1 MIDIH
6 THFVPEQLP
15 ALPARSSEPTWPSMC
30 PGRDCHH
37 RHVMVKGDVYRVV
50 TDQCWSAPR
59 RIEDMAIRT
68 LHMVEPDPGAVV
80 IIERVATPAPPA
92 KSIVAAR

>member
-1 MIDIH
+1 MLLFSAWQ
-6 THFVPEQLP
+6 HFELVQHGYLMERLQQERV
-15 ALPARSSEPTWPSMC
+15 AEEETN
-30 PGRDCHH
+30 
-37 RHVMVKGDVYRVV
+37 RHLKLEIETLR
-50 TDQCWSAPR
+50 APR